1 MSYADPEAE
10 EKTLE
15 TFFDRSKFT
24 PGGETNQ
31 LRDACAAVERFIA
44 QELWCDSCIRVCVCL
59 VASGYCSVLRH
70 CGGSR
75 SCCSSTSQRMDL

>member
-24 PGGETNQ
+24 PGGETTQ
-31 LRDACAAVERFIA
+31 LRDACSSVERFIA
-44 QELWCDSCIRVCVCL
+44 QELWYVSSAFVCVV
-59 VASGYCSVLRH
+59 VALCPGVVMVHCVAVL
-70 CGGSR
+70 
-75 SCCSSTSQRMDL
+75 L